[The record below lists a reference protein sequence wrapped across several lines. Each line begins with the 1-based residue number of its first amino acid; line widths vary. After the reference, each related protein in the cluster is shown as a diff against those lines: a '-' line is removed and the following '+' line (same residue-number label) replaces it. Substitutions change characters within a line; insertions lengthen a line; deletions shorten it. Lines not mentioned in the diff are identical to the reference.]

1 MIIPRT
7 EINTGYQQRLD
18 KAEALVVDLSSYRDG
33 FKNLIRLSF
42 FLCFVMIGAALVVLY
57 YVTYMGPKDS
67 YFAISGTASGGEIK
81 RPMTGLDA
89 PNVNRDAMLRWAS
102 AAATEVMTFGFND
115 IDERMTRAQRL
126 FTPDGW
132 TSFSAA
138 LNRTPLIR
146 GVLENQQ
153 LLTAIPTST
162 PIIVSEGMY
171 NGKYSWVVEISMVLT
186 LRAGDKRQVS
196 GQHVRIIISKMP
208 TSTNPMG
215 IGINTWFSY

>member
-18 KAEALVVDLSSYRDG
+18 KAEAMVVDLSSYRDG
-33 FKNLIRLSF
+33 FNNLIRLSF
-42 FLCFVMIGAALVVLY
+42 LLCILMIAASLVMLY
-57 YVTYMGPKDS
+57 YVTYMGPQDS
-67 YFAISGTASGGEIK
+67 YYAISGTASGGEIK

-89 PNVNRDAMLRWAS
+89 PNVNQDAMLRWAG

-138 LNRTPLIR
+138 LARTPLMK
-146 GVLENQQ
+146 GMLENQQ

-162 PIIVSEGMY
+162 PIIVSQGMY
-171 NGKYSWVVEISMVLT
+171 NGNYSWVIEIPLVLT
-186 LRAGDKRQVS
+186 LRAGDKSQVMR
-196 GQHVRIIISKMP
+196 QHVRIIVSKMP

-215 IGINTWFSY
+215 IGINTWLTF